1 MKVRS
6 LQSLTSVSIT
16 FSQIYLIQSEN
27 SLKIFQSS
35 VQSGLNMSFRE
46 YTMQRM
52 VLRSE
57 DSSPT
62 FRALLPFATFMGSVL
77 VVAFLGIAEWAMLNS
92 VCYGMH
98 RGRV

>member
-1 MKVRS
+1 
-6 LQSLTSVSIT
+6 
-16 FSQIYLIQSEN
+16 
-27 SLKIFQSS
+27 
-35 VQSGLNMSFRE
+35 
-46 YTMQRM
+46 MQRM

-92 VCYGMH
+92 VMAMLKISGYPF
-98 RGRV
+98 